1 MATELTKEQF
11 KEVLRNEVFT
21 KPENIFDFQS
31 IYSFDNHQAP
41 ANLVVWKNSKRKNL
55 LLHKE
60 GPRPVGPINL
70 RVGLFGKKV
79 AKKYLLTLDKWENGK
94 PKYYSVFFNGWC
106 EGNLFI
112 WQLKPNLVKAL
123 EELGLVEKK
132 SDRDFT
138 LDQINKEF
146 EEKVKSSKNDSQQ
159 ERQKRLKLA
168 GKKPTSTSAQ
178 INVFL
183 RNPDV
188 KAEVLHRACGH
199 CEYCQSPAPFKKDSD
214 GEDFLEVHHIISLA
228 QGGDD
233 TVENAVA
240 LCPNCHR
247 HAHYGKNSFD
257 IEKLK

>member
-11 KEVLRNEVFT
+11 IEILQDEKIT

-31 IYSFDNHQAP
+31 IYLFDNHQAP

-70 RVGLFGKKV
+70 RVGLLGKKV
-79 AKKYLLTLDKWENGK
+79 TKKYFLTLDKWENDK
-94 PKYYSVFFNGWC
+94 PKYYTVFFDGWS
-106 EGNLFI
+106 EGSLFI

-123 EELGLVEKK
+123 EETGLVEKK
-132 SDRDFT
+132 TDHKT
-138 LDQINKEF
+138 IDQVHKEF
-146 EEKVKSSKNDSQQ
+146 EEEVKISKSYSEQ
-159 ERQKRLKLA
+159 ERRERLKLA
-168 GKKPTSTSAQ
+168 DKKPTSTSAQ

-188 KAEVLHRACGH
+188 KVEVLHRANEH

-214 GEDFLEVHHIISLA
+214 GEGFLEVHHIKPLA
-228 QGGDD
+228 EGGDD

-257 IEKLK
+257 VKRLK